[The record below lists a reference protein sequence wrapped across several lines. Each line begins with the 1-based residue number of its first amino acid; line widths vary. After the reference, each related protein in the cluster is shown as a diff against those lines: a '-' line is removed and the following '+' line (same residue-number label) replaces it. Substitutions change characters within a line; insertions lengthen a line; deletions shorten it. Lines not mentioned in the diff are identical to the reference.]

1 MAYLGSTPARAPLS
15 SAQIED
21 GTIATADIA
30 DDAVTTDK
38 VATLTTLATNTI
50 NLPAVSGIIEANAN
64 FIDMCLVGP
73 SVDGMAWKGAFSN
86 GAVWTSLMLAS
97 VETSGSDAQVN
108 IWDLTSTALTGATP
122 LATLTLTGATP
133 TSIAAS
139 MGYIIVGTSDQ
150 GMHIVDPHG
159 GAWAERTDG
168 WPRSLTTSGS
178 PVLTNVNVTAVA
190 AAVQSVGPLD
200 PLTGGT
206 LPSFLVGYGTGA
218 DILSLIKYDGNVWDK
233 AATVGNPGVAFIGD
247 LVAGADNNSGDRVL
261 LSAGPVATIAA
272 DDFAMAN
279 VLGGSNNIPS
289 SLAITAGGLAVKGS
303 ALLGFGAA
311 GLTVA
316 DVLRSSATNFDNT
329 MAANVTRT
337 YNTGFLVGDISGA
350 FLANS
355 DTADRSYKANTLTE
369 SGTVPSAVVES
380 GAELLGYGVFSTS
393 NFLSRANDADFAPTT
408 GDMTVTGW
416 FRCSASP
423 ATQVLFRYGADG
435 TNTNSWLIHVN
446 ANGTLRYMNR
456 DSAGNNAEVDS
467 QSIEDD
473 VWHQFCGTT
482 DRTND
487 VLTLYIDGVA
497 VGSASTASLVSITNT
512 SQLLEI
518 GCQNTGGTPSEH
530 ASSTKL
536 ALLRMSK
543 TATSAALAKKM
554 YEAEA
559 PMFEANAKVLLQSGS
574 TDAVL
579 DAKIDP
585 LSGKYIVT
593 QTDTQD
599 IFDGLVIE
607 TERTVA
613 TGGSTFEHGLL
624 FGDAVSEINNA
635 NLFASTPATDQRQVN
650 EMVRSMAA
658 ELPAGVD
665 LSKAKAWVYF
675 NTGTPT
681 INATYNVESVTSGG
695 TGLGTITWAVP
706 FKTANYVVVTGANDG
721 TQALDVSAYI
731 TAQSATA
738 ITVVRTED
746 SNDVNGD
753 IYVAC
758 FGELENE

>member
-1 MAYLGSTPARAPLS
+1 
-15 SAQIED
+15 
-21 GTIATADIA
+21 
-30 DDAVTTDK
+30 
-38 VATLTTLATNTI
+38 
-50 NLPAVSGIIEANAN
+50 
-64 FIDMCLVGP
+64 
-73 SVDGMAWKGAFSN
+73 
-86 GAVWTSLMLAS
+86 
-97 VETSGSDAQVN
+97 
-108 IWDLTSTALTGATP
+108 
-122 LATLTLTGATP
+122 
-133 TSIAAS
+133 
-139 MGYIIVGTSDQ
+139 
-150 GMHIVDPHG
+150 
-159 GAWAERTDG
+159 
-168 WPRSLTTSGS
+168 
-178 PVLTNVNVTAVA
+178 
-190 AAVQSVGPLD
+190 
-200 PLTGGT
+200 
-206 LPSFLVGYGTGA
+206 
-218 DILSLIKYDGNVWDK
+218 
-233 AATVGNPGVAFIGD
+233 
-247 LVAGADNNSGDRVL
+247 
-261 LSAGPVATIAA
+261 
-272 DDFAMAN
+272 
-279 VLGGSNNIPS
+279 
-289 SLAITAGGLAVKGS
+289 
-303 ALLGFGAA
+303 
-311 GLTVA
+311 
-316 DVLRSSATNFDNT
+316 
-329 MAANVTRT
+329 
-337 YNTGFLVGDISGA
+337 
-350 FLANS
+350 
-355 DTADRSYKANTLTE
+355 
-369 SGTVPSAVVES
+369 
-380 GAELLGYGVFSTS
+380 
-393 NFLSRANDADFAPTT
+393 
-408 GDMTVTGW
+408 
-416 FRCSASP
+416 
-423 ATQVLFRYGADG
+423 
-435 TNTNSWLIHVN
+435 
-446 ANGTLRYMNR
+446 
-456 DSAGNNAEVDS
+456 
-467 QSIEDD
+467 
-473 VWHQFCGTT
+473 
-482 DRTND
+482 
-487 VLTLYIDGVA
+487 
-497 VGSASTASLVSITNT
+497 
-512 SQLLEI
+512 
-518 GCQNTGGTPSEH
+518 
-530 ASSTKL
+530 
-536 ALLRMSK
+536 MSK